1 MPEARRAV
9 QSGKLPRKVGLI
21 VARHDQQYELT
32 LQAETMAVSGAR
44 LPPPEADDERARL
57 EERVTQLR
65 HLLETLDLMYDGFSQ
80 RRASDAWPKELARMQ
95 KWLQREDPRR
105 LSAIG

>member
-1 MPEARRAV
+1 M
-9 QSGKLPRKVGLI
+9 
-21 VARHDQQYELT
+21 
-32 LQAETMAVSGAR
+32 
-44 LPPPEADDERARL
+44 
-57 EERVTQLR
+57 TQLR